1 MASFI
6 RLPVLRR
13 LLLALLAFGLVG
25 TTIELL
31 LLHHYESPSMAI
43 PLVLNIVALVVLG
56 LDVVVGRAAT
66 LYTLRVM
73 MAALVAAGGIGVV
86 LHYQGNLAF
95 QIEMDPSQS
104 SWTLFTKVMTAH
116 APPALAPGVMA
127 QLGLLGLIYTYQH
140 PALVDRDSSVSKEH
154 DS

>member
-1 MASFI
+1 MISFG

-13 LLLALLAFGLVG
+13 LLLGLLAFGLLG
-25 TTIELL
+25 TTVELL
-31 LLHHYESPSMAI
+31 LLHHYESVSMAI
-43 PLVLNIVALVVLG
+43 PLALNTVAMAVLALSVFLGGAGPVYMLRIV
-56 LDVVVGRAAT
+56 
-66 LYTLRVM
+66 
-73 MAALVAAGGIGVV
+73 MAALIAAGGIGVV
-86 LHYQGNLAF
+86 LHYQGSLAF
-95 QIEMDPSQS
+95 QVEMDPTQS

-140 PALVDRDSSVSKEH
+140 PALVSRDSPVSTER

>member
-1 MASFI
+1 MTSFG

-13 LLLALLAFGLVG
+13 LLLGLLALGLVG
-25 TTIELL
+25 TTVELL
-31 LLHHYESPSMAI
+31 LLHHYESVSMAV
-43 PLVLNIVALVVLG
+43 PLALNTVALAVLALSLFLG
-56 LDVVVGRAAT
+56 GSGPVYL
-66 LYTLRVM
+66 LRVV
-73 MAALVAAGGIGVV
+73 MAALIAAGGIGVV

-95 QIEMDPSQS
+95 QIEMDPTQS

-140 PALVDRDSSVSKEH
+140 PALVGRDSPVSTERNP
-154 DS
+154 